1 MKFLTAL
8 FLTIILSTG
17 VLHAAP
23 GRPAPDWDIETWF
36 NSPPLKIAELKGKV
50 VIIEFFQM
58 LCPGCRTFSMPII
71 KSWEHRF
78 KSKIKAGELKII
90 SIHTVFE
97 AHPSQSN
104 KRLKK
109 FLEERKVTHAVG
121 VDRHEFGEWMP
132 QTMRAWKTK
141 GTPEI
146 AIIDKKGIIRFQ
158 KFGRFEV
165 RPAIKLIQ
173 KLLNE

>member
-1 MKFLTAL
+1 MKFVATL
-8 FLTIILSTG
+8 FLTLALFASP
-17 VLHAAP
+17 LHAAP
-23 GRPAPDWDIETWF
+23 GQPAPDWDIETWF
-36 NSPPLKIAELKGKV
+36 NSPPLKIADLKGKI
-50 VIIEFFQM
+50 VIVEFFQM

-78 KSKIKAGELKII
+78 RSQIKAGELKII

-104 KRLKK
+104 KRLEK
-109 FLEERKVTHAVG
+109 FLKERKINHPVG
-121 VDRHEFGEWMP
+121 VDRHEFGEWKP

-165 RPAIKLIQ
+165 WPAIKLIQ
-173 KLLNE
+173 KLLRE